1 MSGSEQE
8 RTTKSGAEEQSLRV
22 AVAISLLRSKLL
34 QKQQKQPPP
43 PPVDQSDTLRWKR
56 KAKERK
62 QELLRLRQDLKE
74 AEGPPPSLHASQCDL
89 FPQSASCKCYFFDN
103 LGKLSPNKRLPDP
116 SQCRFNDVLR
126 RRFLRHVRFKERRR
140 RTSSSSQRHHFADIN
155 SEDEMEQLRASVDF
169 LVELCETN
177 SPVEEANVANWSH
190 QAADFILASLKNLL
204 SVAMN
209 VELIEGIISSLITH
223 LVRRMCCP
231 LQGNASK
238 HSELDAQFFVQHLI
252 RKLGSEPYIGQ
263 RALFLVT
270 QRISVLAENFLFA
283 DPFDDAF
290 TNMHQCMFMLIQLT
304 EFLVSDYLSEWSKDE
319 GFDTMVFEEWVASM
333 VHARKALQIL
343 ESRNGVYVLYMERV
357 IGELARHV
365 GLNMSLHKLK
375 REILDSL
382 LSHH

>member
-43 PPVDQSDTLRWKR
+43 HPVDQSDALRWKR

-62 QELLRLRQDLKE
+62 QELFRLRQDLNE
-74 AEGPPPSLHASQCDL
+74 AEDASQCDL

-126 RRFLRHVRFKERRR
+126 RRFLRH
-140 RTSSSSQRHHFADIN
+140 DIN

-169 LVELCETN
+169 LVELCET
-177 SPVEEANVANWSH
+177 
-190 QAADFILASLKNLL
+190 ASLKNLL

-209 VELIEGIISSLITH
+209 VELIEGIISSLITR

-238 HSELDAQFFVQHLI
+238 HSEPDAQFFIQHLI

-263 RALFLVT
+263 RALFLVS

-290 TNMHQCMFMLIQLT
+290 SNMHQCMFMLIQLT
-304 EFLVSDYLSEWSKDE
+304 EFLVSDYLSEWSKDG

-333 VHARKALQIL
+333 VHACKALQVL

-365 GLNMSLHKLK
+365 DQNMSLHKLK

-382 LSHH
+382 LFHH

>member
-74 AEGPPPSLHASQCDL
+74 ASDASQCDL

-103 LGKLSPNKRLPDP
+103 LGRLSPNKRLPDP

-209 VELIEGIISSLITH
+209 VELIEGIISSLITR

-238 HSELDAQFFVQHLI
+238 HSEPDAQFFVQHLI

-357 IGELARHV
+357 IGELARDV

-375 REILDSL
+375 RETLDSL

>member
-8 RTTKSGAEEQSLRV
+8 RTAKSGAEEQSLRV

-43 PPVDQSDTLRWKR
+43 HPVDQSDALRWKR

-62 QELLRLRQDLKE
+62 QELLRLRQDLNE
-74 AEGPPPSLHASQCDL
+74 AEDASQCDL

-140 RTSSSSQRHHFADIN
+140 RTSSSSQRRHFADIN

-169 LVELCETN
+169 LVELCETG
-177 SPVEEANVANWSH
+177 SPVEETNVANWSH

-209 VELIEGIISSLITH
+209 AELIEGIISSLITR
-223 LVRRMCCP
+223 LVGRMCCP

-238 HSELDAQFFVQHLI
+238 HSEPDAQFFIQHLI

-263 RALFLVT
+263 RALFLVS
-270 QRISVLAENFLFA
+270 QRISVLAENFLFT

-333 VHARKALQIL
+333 VHARKALQVL

-382 LSHH
+382 LFHH